1 MYTSPEHYRIQLPS
15 MPWPYGR
22 TLTMRKRGDTTKE
35 DLHEV
40 SLSEPLKYR
49 KAVEKLA
56 YYFRREFGY
65 DFPPYHASSTTDVV
79 FMWIGEDYDWNG
91 RRSVGYGACAFD
103 YEPCSESTANFK
115 ACNEDGHWFLM
126 WAWFHPYE
134 RRKGHLSRA
143 WSYFQKRFG
152 DFGIQYP
159 ISKEMENFLGKH
171 HDITMVE
178 KKFMNTHRRTPIK
191 TQSQAPS

>member
-15 MPWPYGR
+15 MPWPNGR

-65 DFPPYHASSTTDVV
+65 DFPPYHARSTTDVV
-79 FMWIGEDYDWNG
+79 FMWIGMDFDNIG
-91 RRSVGYGACAFD
+91 NKKSVGYGVCAFD
-103 YEPCSESTANFK
+103 YETCGA
-115 ACNEDGHWFLM
+115 DRHWFLT
-126 WAWFHPYE
+126 WAWLHPYE
-134 RRKGHLSRA
+134 RRKGHLSKA
-143 WSYFQKRFG
+143 LPYFEERFG
-152 DFGIQYP
+152 DFGVQYP
-159 ISKEMENFLGKH
+159 LSESMENFLAKH
-171 HDITMVE
+171 HDSGDTG
-178 KKFMNTHRRTPIK
+178 RQQR
-191 TQSQAPS
+191 QALR